1 MDIAC
6 GAHNSKAVTSDGRV
20 FVWGANTEELTQ
32 LGKGGSN
39 HSYPVELAGIYQR
52 IRSIASGT
60 FLLRLALMLTV
71 LA

>member
-1 MDIAC
+1 
-6 GAHNSKAVTSDGRV
+6 VTSDGRV

-39 HSYPVELAGIYQR
+39 HSYPVELAGIHQR

-60 FLLRLALMLTV
+60 FLLRLAFVLTV